1 VNLRIKYGKTGQ
13 GKFISHLDLI
23 RAWERAFR
31 RARTP
36 IAYSQG
42 FNPHPKVSFGSA
54 LAVGVTSSG
63 EFMDIALKDNF
74 PIQEIKGEL
83 AKYLPAGMIVY
94 DIKEID
100 PQAPSLMAV
109 IDRAKYLVRI
119 KLLQVVHQQELDNIF
134 QDLLQQ
140 EKILVKRNT
149 KKGLRE
155 RDIRPGIFELEG
167 KVTGEHELELV
178 MVVETGSGGN
188 VRPEEVAAALKEKG
202 LSIELE
208 TINIHR
214 EGLYIS
220 SDTGLNSPL
229 SVTV

>member
-1 VNLRIKYGKTGQ
+1 MNLRVKYGKTDQ

-23 RAWERAFR
+23 RAWERTFR

-36 IAYSQG
+36 ISYSQG

-54 LAVGVTSSG
+54 LAVGLTSTG
-63 EFMDIALKDNF
+63 EYMDIVLKSNF

-83 AKYLPAGMIVY
+83 AKYLPAGLIVY

-100 PQAPSLMAV
+100 PKATPLMAV
-109 IDRAKYLVRI
+109 INRAKYLVGI
-119 KLLQVVHQQELDNIF
+119 NLFQDVNQQELDNILN
-134 QDLLQQ
+134 DLLQQ
-140 EKILVKRNT
+140 EKIIILRNT

-155 RDIRPGIFELEG
+155 RDIRAGIFELEA
-167 KVTGEHELELV
+167 KVIDKNKVELV

-188 VRPEEVAAALKEKG
+188 VRPEEVVEALKEKG
-202 LSIELE
+202 LSIESE

-220 SDTGLNSPL
+220 SDTGLNTPL

>member
-1 VNLRIKYGKTGQ
+1 MNLRVKYGKTDQ

-36 IAYSQG
+36 ISYSQG

-54 LAVGVTSSG
+54 LAVGLTSTG
-63 EFMDIALKDNF
+63 EYMDIVLKSNF

-83 AKYLPAGMIVY
+83 AKYLPAGLIVY

-100 PQAPSLMAV
+100 PKATPLMAV
-109 IDRAKYLVRI
+109 INRAKYLVGI
-119 KLLQVVHQQELDNIF
+119 NLFQDVNQQELDNILN
-134 QDLLQQ
+134 DLLQQ
-140 EKILVKRNT
+140 EKIIILRNT

-155 RDIRPGIFELEG
+155 RDIRAGIFELEA
-167 KVTGEHELELV
+167 KVIDKNKVELV

-188 VRPEEVAAALKEKG
+188 VRPEEVVEALKEKG
-202 LSIELE
+202 LSIESE

-220 SDTGLNSPL
+220 SDTGLNTPL

>member
-1 VNLRIKYGKTGQ
+1 M
-13 GKFISHLDLI
+13 DLI
-23 RAWERAFR
+23 RAWERTFR

-36 IAYSQG
+36 ISYSQG

-54 LAVGVTSSG
+54 LAVGLTSTG
-63 EFMDIALKDNF
+63 EYMDIVLKSNF

-83 AKYLPAGMIVY
+83 AKYLPAGLIVY

-100 PQAPSLMAV
+100 PKATPLMAV
-109 IDRAKYLVRI
+109 INRAKYLVGI
-119 KLLQVVHQQELDNIF
+119 NLFQDVNQQELDNILN
-134 QDLLQQ
+134 DLLQQ
-140 EKILVKRNT
+140 EKIIILRNT

-155 RDIRPGIFELEG
+155 RDIRAGIFELEA
-167 KVTGEHELELV
+167 KVIDKNKVELV

-188 VRPEEVAAALKEKG
+188 VRPEEVVEALKEKG
-202 LSIELE
+202 LSIESE

-220 SDTGLNSPL
+220 SDTGLNTPL

>member
-1 VNLRIKYGKTGQ
+1 MNLRVKYGKTDQ

-31 RARTP
+31 RAKTP
-36 IAYSQG
+36 ISYSQG

-54 LAVGVTSSG
+54 LAVGLTSTG
-63 EFMDIALKDNF
+63 EYMDIVLKNNF

-83 AKYLPAGMIVY
+83 AKYLPAGLIVY

-100 PQAPSLMAV
+100 PKATPLMAV
-109 IDRAKYLVRI
+109 INRAKYLVRI
-119 KLLQVVHQQELDNIF
+119 NLMQEVNQQELDNILL
-134 QDLLQQ
+134 DLLKQ
-140 EKILVKRNT
+140 EKIVVLRNT

-155 RDIRPGIFELEG
+155 RDIRSGIFELEA
-167 KVTGEHELELV
+167 KVKDRNKVELE

-188 VRPEEVAAALKEKG
+188 VRPEEVVAALQEKG
-202 LSIELE
+202 LSIESE

-220 SDTGLNSPL
+220 SDAGLNTPL
-229 SVTV
+229 SVTA

>member
-1 VNLRIKYGKTGQ
+1 VNLRVKYGKTDQ

-23 RAWERAFR
+23 RAWERTFR

-36 IAYSQG
+36 ISYSQG

-54 LAVGVTSSG
+54 LAVGLTSTG
-63 EFMDIALKDNF
+63 EYMDIVLKSNF

-83 AKYLPAGMIVY
+83 AKYLPAGLIVY

-100 PQAPSLMAV
+100 PKATPLMAV
-109 IDRAKYLVRI
+109 INRAKYLVGI
-119 KLLQVVHQQELDNIF
+119 NLFQDVNQQELDNILN
-134 QDLLQQ
+134 DLLQQ
-140 EKILVKRNT
+140 EKIIILRNT

-155 RDIRPGIFELEG
+155 RDIRAGIFELEA
-167 KVTGEHELELV
+167 KVIDKNKVELV

-188 VRPEEVAAALKEKG
+188 VRPEEVVEALKEKG
-202 LSIELE
+202 LSIESE

-220 SDTGLNSPL
+220 SDTGLNTPL

>member
-1 VNLRIKYGKTGQ
+1 MNLRVKYGKTDQ

-31 RARTP
+31 RAKTP
-36 IAYSQG
+36 ISYSQG

-54 LAVGVTSSG
+54 LAVGLTSTG
-63 EFMDIALKDNF
+63 EYMDIVLKSNF

-83 AKYLPAGMIVY
+83 AKYLPAGLIVY

-100 PQAPSLMAV
+100 PKATPLMAV
-109 IDRAKYLVRI
+109 INRAKYLVRI
-119 KLLQVVHQQELDNIF
+119 NLMQEVNQQELDNILL
-134 QDLLQQ
+134 DLLKQ
-140 EKILVKRNT
+140 EKIVVLRNT

-155 RDIRPGIFELEG
+155 RDIRSGIFELEA
-167 KVTGEHELELV
+167 KVKDRNKVELE

-188 VRPEEVAAALKEKG
+188 VRPEEVVAALQEKG
-202 LSIELE
+202 LSIESE

-220 SDTGLNSPL
+220 SDAGLNTPL
-229 SVTV
+229 SVTA